1 MFSHFLSN
9 PGSSGVDDNLHYIK
23 KVKSCFLDIQ
33 VSVWFSVWLF
43 GYINIGTIRVFKG
56 FGPVSVTGN
65 SVPVRFF
72 GSGFFLP
79 SATVC
84 VMASHVEVMAWAR
97 EAHVTAFFVQI
108 WYVNVF
114 LSLFSFQKWN
124 CAIKKLD
131 KCQTMTGD
139 NSLYVNLRSCSIFIK
154 TTDQIVICYRYLWSK
169 SYRDQLTNLK
179 I

>member
-108 WYVNVF
+108 WHVKLLMCFFFFFEKDFFF
-114 LSLFSFQKWN
+114 LSKKDNVCSFLLSRKMKYN
-124 CAIKKLD
+124 KDLD
-131 KCQTMTGD
+131 PYQTTGD
-139 NSLYVNLRSCSIFIK
+139 IIPY
-154 TTDQIVICYRYLWSK
+154 
-169 SYRDQLTNLK
+169 
-179 I
+179 